1 MRVVAVPI
9 FLVAM
14 CLMVLL
20 PTEVVA
26 YILLCVG
33 GPAPLQ
39 VAPAF
44 SEVSAGLAH
53 VSNRIGR
60 LLRSLAPHAIFVA
73 STSEVLQVIA
83 IEFTVLEAS
92 SCLRSFCI
100 VAETLSVIW
109 LLAQVWVFLHL
120 LSIAL
125 LIRVCHALLILRRGW
140 SQCSILS
147 ISASSF

>member
-44 SEVSAGLAH
+44 SEVLAGLAH

-60 LLRSLAPHAIFVA
+60 LLRSLAPHAIFHLG
-73 STSEVLQVIA
+73 STAGDCHRVYSARGFV
-83 IEFTVLEAS
+83 
-92 SCLRSFCI
+92 
-100 VAETLSVIW
+100 
-109 LLAQVWVFLHL
+109 LLAIVLHCGRDTFSEL
-120 LSIAL
+120 AW
-125 LIRVCHALLILRRGW
+125 LRCW
-140 SQCSILS
+140 DSYIY
-147 ISASSF
+147 

>member
-1 MRVVAVPI
+1 MRVVPVPI

-100 VAETLSVIW
+100 VAETLSVSW
-109 LLAQVWVFLHL
+109 LGSGVGIPTSIERCSFDWGVSCLAH
-120 LSIAL
+120 
-125 LIRVCHALLILRRGW
+125 
-140 SQCSILS
+140 
-147 ISASSF
+147 SAEGMVTMFDPIH